1 MRTDNY
7 NKEVMNNLEKCGVI
21 TCIHCI
27 DGFCSNCK
35 ACELYERTFVQEH

>member
-1 MRTDNY
+1 MRKDNY

-27 DGFCSNCK
+27 GGLCDRCRQCD
-35 ACELYERTFVQEH
+35 LYEQTLLQEH